1 MGDLRVRVQ
10 PRSRRTEIAGE
21 RAGSLLLR
29 VTAPPLEG
37 RANRAAC
44 KLLAG
49 QLRVAAGRVTV
60 LRGTGARDKVIRV
73 EGIDSETLHRRLG
86 LKT

>member
-10 PRSRRTEIAGE
+10 PRSQRTEIAGE
-21 RAGSLLLR
+21 RAGSLLVR
-29 VTAPPLEG
+29 VSAPPLEG

-49 QLRVAAGRVTV
+49 QLGVAPGRVTV
-60 LRGTGARDKVIRV
+60 LRGAGARDKVIRV
-73 EGIDSETLHRRLG
+73 EGIDTETLHRRLG